1 MNKYFENED
10 VIELYNMLK
19 DSIIEELKK
28 RKCKTVEETIKQIN
42 IIEKQLREDLEE
54 AFNLIY
60 IDYREKEGI

>member
-1 MNKYFENED
+1 MDKYFENED

-42 IIEKQLREDLEE
+42 NIEKQFKEDIEE

-60 IDYREKEGI
+60 INYREKEGI